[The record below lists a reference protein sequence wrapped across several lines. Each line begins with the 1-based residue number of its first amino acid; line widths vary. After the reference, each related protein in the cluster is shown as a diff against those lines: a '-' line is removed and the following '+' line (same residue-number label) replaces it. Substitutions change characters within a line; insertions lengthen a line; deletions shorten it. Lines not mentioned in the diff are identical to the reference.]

1 MDMKNMAELN
11 EFWKEQRKLQART
24 TVEIQAPVIAEYFEE
39 LQKVN
44 NDDKYK
50 KIILDLIEQLN
61 NSKDELEVKKVLDGY
76 QRIIKSYKEKIKRAE
91 KGDKRIIV
99 REDADIQKTKDIIA
113 PVEVICSFVDN
124 LLYGGFTKRKI
135 QRYLDIWKEK
145 STYNILKP
153 ADGITTSENGR
164 HGKNPYHE
172 IEEQR

>member
-24 TVEIQAPVIAEYFEE
+24 TVEIQAPVIAEYFEG

-76 QRIIKSYKEKIKRAE
+76 QRIIKSY
-91 KGDKRIIV
+91 
-99 REDADIQKTKDIIA
+99 KDIIA